1 MSAPTARD
9 RARTSGAG
17 ASRSGVPRTDVPRSG
32 APRSGVRPVLAAQPR
47 VSASA
52 GMPARPPGQVRR
64 APGAPIPTPDPGTAV
79 VQSGRPVRP
88 APVVV
93 PVRQPWLRAQGLNVT
108 RHAAALRPFRAGE
121 FGSGAAAPTAGHLQ
135 AVNALLR
142 QLRGELLRQ
151 SEQVRE
157 LARAAQARPVTGRL
171 QRLLTAKEQAHDWVR
186 EVERIWDFYFELFGQ
201 RQTVFADA
209 LLSCDRIALSCYQ
222 AAYLG
227 VGEAKPLP
235 APPPFSFM
243 RTGFSPATFRRGI
256 PLRRLGRRL
265 NPFPLVQLPYHR
277 LVNPWTLGAVL
288 HEVSHNL
295 QSDLGLDQ
303 AVPRAIARRLLDE
316 GCPPAV
322 VRTWVR
328 WNREIYADLCALLLG
343 GPAVVGSLLDVIG
356 RAPATVLTYSPHGP
370 HPTPWLRAWISIE
383 LLRRTGFEE
392 QAERYGRLW
401 AAIYPDPRAGT
412 LPRDLLA
419 TFQAAHPAVVDA
431 LCFRPFP
438 ELGRRTL
445 AQVLPFG
452 AKEYAMQRE
461 AAERLAAGTDPG
473 IIPARF
479 LIGATRSALD
489 RRLARP
495 GVITRNFYTEL
506 ARR

>member
-1 MSAPTARD
+1 MTAPTAPVQP
-9 RARTSGAG
+9 AG
-17 ASRSGVPRTDVPRSG
+17 
-32 APRSGVRPVLAAQPR
+32 
-47 VSASA
+47 
-52 GMPARPPGQVRR
+52 
-64 APGAPIPTPDPGTAV
+64 TPDPGTATAR
-79 VQSGRPVRP
+79 SGRPVRRP
-88 APVVV
+88 RTTE
-93 PVRQPWLRAQGLNVT
+93 PVRGPWLRAQGLNVT

-121 FGSGAAAPTAGHLQ
+121 FGTGAAAPTAGHLQ
-135 AVNALLR
+135 AVNALLNR
-142 QLRGELLRQ
+142 LRAELLRI
-151 SEQVRE
+151 SEQVGQ
-157 LARAAQARPVTGRL
+157 QARQAAGRPDTRRL
-171 QRLLTAKEQAHDWVR
+171 QTLLTTKEQAHTWVR

-201 RQTVFADA
+201 RQSVFADA

-295 QSDLGLDQ
+295 QSDLGLDR
-303 AVPRAIARRLLDE
+303 AVPRAIARRLLAE
-316 GCPPAV
+316 GCPPTV

-328 WNREIYADLCALLLG
+328 WNREIYADLSALLLG
-343 GPAVVGSLLDVIG
+343 GPAVLGSLLDVVG
-356 RAPATVLTYSPHGP
+356 RSPSSVLAYNPRGP
-370 HPTPWLRAWISIE
+370 HPTPWFRVWISVE
-383 LLRRTGFEE
+383 LLRRMGF
-392 QAERYGRLW
+392 AELADRYGRLW
-401 AAIYPDPRAGT
+401 SSIYPDPRAGT
-412 LPRDLLA
+412 LPRELVSTFA
-419 TFQAAHPAVVDA
+419 TAHPAVVDA

-438 ELGRRTL
+438 QLGRRSL
-445 AQVLPFG
+445 ARVLPFG
-452 AKEYAMQRE
+452 GKEYAMQLE

-495 GVITRNFYTEL
+495 GVITRNFYSEL

>member
-1 MSAPTARD
+1 MTVPTAR
-9 RARTSGAG
+9 AEPT
-17 ASRSGVPRTDVPRSG
+17 V
-32 APRSGVRPVLAAQPR
+32 
-47 VSASA
+47 
-52 GMPARPPGQVRR
+52 
-64 APGAPIPTPDPGTAV
+64 TPDPGTATARA
-79 VQSGRPVRP
+79 GRPVPRP
-88 APVVV
+88 RTTAPV
-93 PVRQPWLRAQGLNVT
+93 RGPWIRAQGLNVT
-108 RHAAALRPFRAGE
+108 RHAAALRPFRADE
-121 FGSGAAAPTAGHLQ
+121 FGTGAAAPSAGHLQ
-135 AVNALLR
+135 AVNALIR
-142 QLRGELLRQ
+142 QLRGELLRL
-151 SEQVRE
+151 SGRVDEEARRAVRQPDT
-157 LARAAQARPVTGRL
+157 RRL
-171 QRLLTAKEQAHDWVR
+171 QALVSSKERAHTWVR

-201 RQTVFADA
+201 RQSVFADA

-227 VGEAKPLP
+227 IGEAKPLP

-295 QSDLGLDQ
+295 QSDLGLNE
-303 AVPRAIARRLLDE
+303 AVPRAVARRLLDE

-328 WNREIYADLCALLLG
+328 WNREVYADLSALLLG
-343 GPAVVGSLLDVIG
+343 GPAVVGSLLDVVG
-356 RAPATVLTYSPHGP
+356 RSPEAVLTYNPRGP
-370 HPTPWLRAWISIE
+370 HPTPWFRAWISVE
-383 LLRRTGFEE
+383 LLRRMGFPE
-392 QAERYGRLW
+392 QADRYGRLW
-401 AAIYPDPRAGT
+401 RSIYPDPRAGN
-412 LPRDLLA
+412 LPRELLSTFA
-419 TFQAAHPAVVDA
+419 TAYPAVVDA
-431 LCFRPFP
+431 LCFRPFA
-438 ELGRRTL
+438 ELGRRSL
-445 AQVLPFG
+445 AQVIPFG
-452 AKEYAMQRE
+452 AKEHAMQTE